1 MDSHEHACG
10 LADNRANRFQQTL
23 FIFTPPINGI
33 GQAGRNPIS
42 DIPRNIE
49 NALPW
54 DALSQLTEYLAVA
67 ERDGPDLLATMVGK
81 FRPQIEPLIVAGRA
95 VRRFAETY
103 PDLRSQDLLLILVG
117 LCGVRRIIPEVTFA
131 PSLRVIYTDKDEE
144 RPQKQPFP
152 LAQVMKWLVEG
163 RFTHP
168 YEDGQRSYTVKPIYV
183 PAILREVR
191 QSGEEA
197 MSLFLEE
204 DGSLAKAMAFLQ
216 DGYSALHREQRRAL
230 RQTQKYLDLLNGMK
244 AIKQSETP
252 DLYRETKSCLQRL
265 EQLLGIKRKEVNYV
279 HPR

>member
-1 MDSHEHACG
+1 
-10 LADNRANRFQQTL
+10 
-23 FIFTPPINGI
+23 
-33 GQAGRNPIS
+33 
-42 DIPRNIE
+42 
-49 NALPW
+49 
-54 DALSQLTEYLAVA
+54 LTEYLAVA

-103 PDLRSQDLLLILVG
+103 PDLHSQDLLLILVG

-131 PSLRVIYTDKDEE
+131 PSLRVIYTDKDED
-144 RPQKQPFP
+144 RPQRQPFP

-168 YEDGQRSYTVKPIYV
+168 YEDGQRSYTVKPTYV
-183 PAILREVR
+183 PAIFREVR

-216 DGYSALHREQRRAL
+216 NGYSALHREQRRAL

-244 AIKQSETP
+244 TIKQGETP
-252 DLYRETKSCLQRL
+252 DLYREAKSCLHRL